1 MSPRMPLLLVE
12 DNEDDAFLMKRS
24 LKTAGIEQPLFLV
37 EDGQQAIDY
46 LAGRGPYADRA
57 RYPLPAFI
65 FLDLKLPFKSG
76 HEVLAWI
83 RNQPRLTEVIVVVL
97 TSSNQPSDLEEAYR
111 LGANSYVVKP
121 PATEQLV
128 RLALAFKHYW
138 LDFNRTSYA

>member
-1 MSPRMPLLLVE
+1 MMHSLSLLLVE

-24 LKTAGIEQPLFLV
+24 LKAAGVEQPLYVV

-46 LAGRGPYADRA
+46 LSGRGQYSDREK
-57 RYPLPAFI
+57 YPLPAFI

-83 RNQPRLTEVIVVVL
+83 KKQLELSEIIVVIL

-121 PATEQLV
+121 PTTEQLV
-128 RLALAFKHYW
+128 ALATAFKNYW
-138 LDFNRTSYA
+138 LDFNRTSEA

>member
-1 MSPRMPLLLVE
+1 MTSQMPLLLVE

-24 LKTAGIEQPLFLV
+24 LKAAGIDQPLHLA

-57 RYPLPAFI
+57 KYPLPAFI
-65 FLDLKLPFKSG
+65 FLDLKLPYKSG

-83 RNQPRLTEVIVVVL
+83 RNQRELAEVIVVVL

-138 LDFNRTSYA
+138 MDFNRTSDG

>member
-1 MSPRMPLLLVE
+1 MPAHLPLLLVE

-24 LKTAGIEQPLFLV
+24 LRAAGVDQPLHV
-37 EDGQQAIDY
+37 AQDGQQAIDY
-46 LAGRGPYADRA
+46 LAGRGEFGDRQ
-57 RYPLPAFI
+57 RYPLPSVI

-83 RNQPRLTEVIVVVL
+83 KNQRELAQIIVLVM
-97 TSSNQPSDLEEAYR
+97 TSSDQPSDLEEAYR

-128 RLALAFKHYW
+128 ELAVAFKNYW
-138 LDFNRTSYA
+138 LKYNRTNEG